1 MGIELLLGDEAVGLA
16 AIDAGISGV
25 FSYPGTPAT
34 EIFEF
39 IEQRTKG
46 RSGCLGLLVGE

>member
-1 MGIELLLGDEAVGLA
+1 MTELFLSDEAVGMA
-16 AIDAGISGV
+16 AIAGISGM

-39 IEQRTKG
+39 
-46 RSGCLGLLVGE
+46 V